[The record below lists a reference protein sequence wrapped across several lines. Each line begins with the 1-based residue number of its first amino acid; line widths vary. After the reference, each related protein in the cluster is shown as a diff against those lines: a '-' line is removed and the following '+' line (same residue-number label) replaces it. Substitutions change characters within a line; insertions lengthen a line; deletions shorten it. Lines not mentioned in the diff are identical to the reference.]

1 MSMQIQSSDRSFQ
14 YGDGI
19 FSTIRICRGKP
30 QLWSLHWSRLA
41 DSMQRLG
48 FSVLNENVVLSQIST
63 AISAQDQVLKVLIS
77 RGQGARGYGTLG
89 ISTPE
94 VYCWTAPLPDYTAM
108 RQQGVS
114 LGLANMRLSQQPL
127 LAGIKHC
134 SRLETVLLKREAEQS
149 QYDDLLICDQ
159 QGFLIEA
166 SAANLLV
173 WHQQQW
179 LTPDLQQAGVAGVMR
194 QLLLQQQLVSVQAL
208 PADRLREVSTMAL
221 CNALMGIVPVAAFA
235 GRPLTTQPAV
245 ALQRQVDELL
255 QEV

>member
-1 MSMQIQSSDRSFQ
+1 MQIQFSDRSFQ

-19 FSTIRICRGKP
+19 FSTIRICHGQP
-30 QLWSLHWSRLA
+30 QLWSLHWQRLN

-48 FSVLNENVVLSQIST
+48 FSALNENVVLSQVT
-63 AISAQDQVLKVLIS
+63 AAISAPHQVLKVLIS

-94 VYCWTAPLPDYTAM
+94 VYCWTAPLPDYRNM
-108 RQQGVS
+108 RQQGVT
-114 LGLANMRLSQQPL
+114 LGLASMRLSQQPL

-149 QYDDLLICDQ
+149 QYDDLLACDQ

-166 SAANLLV
+166 SAANLLI

-179 LTPDLQQAGVAGVMR
+179 WTPDLQQAGVAGVMR
-194 QLLLQQQLVSVQAL
+194 QLLMQQQLVSVQAL
-208 PADRLREVSTMAL
+208 PVSLLGEVSTLAL

-235 GRPLTTQPAV
+235 GRALAIAPAV
-245 ALQRQVDELL
+245 ALQRQIDELL